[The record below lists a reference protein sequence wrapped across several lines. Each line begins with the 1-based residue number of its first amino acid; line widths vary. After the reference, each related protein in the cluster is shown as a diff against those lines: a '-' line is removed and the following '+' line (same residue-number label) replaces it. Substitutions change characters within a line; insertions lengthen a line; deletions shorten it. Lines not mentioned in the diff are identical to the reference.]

1 VRRPRAKGWAFYVNP
16 RRADKRGFTESFF
29 KKGKLNMKEVIESL
43 ATSGDSADRPTAK
56 PPFRLRRILAPT
68 DFSANSEKAV
78 HYAIQLARLVGAELT
93 LLHVVPEPSA
103 LDYTMQGI
111 PVDEIQGWKEEAAA
125 KLADELAKAKLAYQ
139 EVDSALTMALHPRD
153 EIVRAATSLGADL
166 LVLSTHGYT
175 GWKHA
180 LFGSD
185 AEKILEHAP
194 CPVVVIR

>member
-1 VRRPRAKGWAFYVNP
+1 MKKVV
-16 RRADKRGFTESFF
+16 ES
-29 KKGKLNMKEVIESL
+29 S
-43 ATSGDSADRPTAK
+43 ARSGAQVHRPTAK

-78 HYAIQLARLVGAELT
+78 HYAIQLARLVGAKLT

-125 KLADELAKAKLAYQ
+125 KLATQLAKAKLAYQ
-139 EVDSALTMALHPRD
+139 EVDSTLTTALHPRD

-185 AEKILEHAP
+185 AEKILEQAP

>member
-1 VRRPRAKGWAFYVNP
+1 
-16 RRADKRGFTESFF
+16 
-29 KKGKLNMKEVIESL
+29 MKEVIDSL
-43 ATSGDSADRPTAK
+43 ATSGEPADQPTAIH
-56 PPFRLRRILAPT
+56 PFRLRRILAPT

-78 HYAIQLARLVGAELT
+78 QYAIRLARLVGAKLT
-93 LLHVVPEPSA
+93 LLHVIPEPAA

-111 PVDEIQGWKEEAAA
+111 PVDEIQGWKDEAET
-125 KLADELAKAKLAYQ
+125 KLASELARAKLAYQ

-153 EIVRAATSLGADL
+153 EIVRAATQLPADL

-175 GWKHA
+175 GWRHV

-194 CPVVVIR
+194 CPIVVIR

>member
-1 VRRPRAKGWAFYVNP
+1 
-16 RRADKRGFTESFF
+16 
-29 KKGKLNMKEVIESL
+29 MKEVIEGL
-43 ATSGDSADRPTAK
+43 ATSGEPADQPTAT
-56 PPFRLRRILAPT
+56 PPFCLRRILAPT
-68 DFSANSEKAV
+68 DFSTNSEKAV
-78 HYAIQLARLVGAELT
+78 QYAIELARLIGARLT

-111 PVDEIQGWKEEAAA
+111 PIDEIQGWKDEAET
-125 KLADELAKAKLAYQ
+125 KLAGELAKAKLAYQ
-139 EVDSALTMALHPRD
+139 AVDSALTMALHPRD
-153 EIVRAATSLGADL
+153 EIVRAATQLPADL

-175 GWKHA
+175 GWRHA